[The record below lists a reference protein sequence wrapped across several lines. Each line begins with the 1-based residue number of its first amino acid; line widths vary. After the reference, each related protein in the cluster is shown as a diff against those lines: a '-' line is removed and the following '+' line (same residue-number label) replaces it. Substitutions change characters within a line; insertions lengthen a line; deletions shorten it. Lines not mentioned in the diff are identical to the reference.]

1 MKIIKKLC
9 GLITYKCMKI
19 VAKRCKEERKM
30 FDEAG
35 LLSDES
41 KKAEIQRRCYY
52 RFKRGCSIINNSEYL
67 KMLDSLPDFYKKD
80 IEKIQNNLE
89 KF

>member
-9 GLITYKCMKI
+9 GLITYKGMKI
-19 VAKRCKEERKM
+19 AAKRCREEREL

-35 LLSDES
+35 LLSDEN

-52 RFKRGCSIINNSEYL
+52 HFKRGRSIINNSEYL
-67 KMLDSLPDFYKKD
+67 KMLDFLPDFYKKE
-80 IEKIQNNLE
+80 IEKIQNDLE